1 MKYLVITGNV
11 GITLLPM
18 TQLLFWT
25 LRIPSSSILSS
36 LLFIVISWVFLY
48 ENKPSVWGFPW
59 FRCLIARALGK
70 YNVWGPCVM
79 FLCSMKL
86 ESACPANQL
95 KEKAHKP
102 LRTSWISQ
110 KSVCHVWWSYNLV
123 ILIQTFRMFS
133 LRESAFRALFT
144 WRTARAKD
152 HRLFYRSYPQI
163 NEVGKSCHVVCL
175 PVESLL
181 IFLFPS
187 EFYGQFHQLCFHNNV
202 NKEPRG
208 EGRWP
213 VRPQHV
219 FMFLCV
225 LLTVNHASSRLEL
238 LGALR
243 IMGEKALPSA
253 QSATEMKCVV
263 HNGSVWCSLFCRESG
278 VIEDDGTAGDFGFT
292 ADGKVKK
299 HNKNKHAD
307 WLIGFVFLRRL

>member
-1 MKYLVITGNV
+1 MSEVPVLCFFAPWKWS
-11 GITLLPM
+11 LPA
-18 TQLLFWT
+18 QP
-25 LRIPSSSILSS
+25 ISSRKKPINLCAPRE
-36 LLFIVISWVFLY
+36 FL
-48 ENKPSVWGFPW
+48 
-59 FRCLIARALGK
+59 
-70 YNVWGPCVM
+70 
-79 FLCSMKL
+79 
-86 ESACPANQL
+86 
-95 KEKAHKP
+95 
-102 LRTSWISQ
+102 

-181 IFLFPS
+181 VFLFPS

-299 HNKNKHAD
+299 NTTKTNT
-307 WLIGFVFLRRL
+307 LIGWLVCFSQTFVVEGGGVGNRWILYGVGVGGRKFISRKASGA